1 MERYILKSP
10 QEGIAV
16 ARAYRVD
23 DPDVPSENQGSS
35 AVSLEEAVAGL
46 KEDLLS
52 TAAVADVDY
61 SEMLEA
67 QIMLLRDPS
76 FSGRAL
82 ALVRDEGMEPIQAV
96 EVASRE
102 LEEEF
107 AANANPIVRGRTAD
121 VRGLRD
127 ELIARL
133 TGQKRDRLSE
143 PVILAGE
150 EISPAFLLQL
160 DRSLISGIV
169 TAKGSAT
176 SHLAVLAGNY
186 GIPYLYGSRD
196 AVAQVNDGDRLI
208 IDGTELITEPDDAT
222 LQEALRKAELRSES
236 AGQASGTGKTRI
248 YANVGSLQDVEAAVA
263 ADAGGIGLMRT
274 EFLFLKRDTEPSEDE
289 QYEVYRRAAELMGTR
304 EMTIRTMDIG
314 ADKKAPWLPMAD
326 EINPALGC
334 RGIRVSLANEAVFR
348 KQVRALLRA
357 AAVGNIKIMLP
368 MIAAVWEYDEVSRI
382 IGSCADELERD
393 GTPYRIPEVGVM
405 IETPAAVMMAP
416 ELAEKA
422 AFFSVGTN
430 DLTQYTMA
438 LDRESNDPGRY
449 EESGIEPVLRLVSM
463 LVKAAHEHGVTV
475 SVCGE
480 LAGNSAT
487 IRRFIEAGVDKLSV
501 SVSKLEATRAKALE
515 AEQTI
520 TAAKALKEKHATAAG
535 QAREAE
541 QAIVEATVSA
551 GFDIVSPVD
560 GTVVPMEEIPDP
572 AFSSGSLGK
581 CLGILPENGT
591 ICAPCDGV
599 ITGIAET
606 GHAFTVERA
615 GGGTILVHVGIDT
628 VGLGGKGFSVN
639 AAVGDRVTAGQPV
652 LEADIETIA
661 EAGLSSMVIVVCME

>member
-16 ARAYRVD
+16 AGAYRVD
-23 DPDVPSENQGSS
+23 GIDSPSENRGSF

-102 LEEEF
+102 LEEAF

-143 PVILAGE
+143 PVILVGE

-405 IETPAAVMMAP
+405 IETPSAVMMAP

-487 IRRFIEAGVDKLSV
+487 IRRLIEAGVDKLSV

-520 TAAKALKEKHATAAG
+520 AAAKASKEKHATAAG

-652 LEADIETIA
+652 LEADLETIA